1 VPFLVG
7 DTKSIDQFVKLRVED
22 YLYEFLQG
30 NQEEDKI
37 ASQVFKTI
45 ILMHLSTSILNL
57 GNEVGNVFVD
67 KGGLLLLS
75 RMVVEKMTESRMNW
89 KVYERLIGALFVL
102 CFKDRNIDTLKQT
115 TAIQRL
121 VDALTRAL
129 EFKQLET
136 VIQLI
141 KVLTYF
147 SNDNLTWSQIICR
160 DVIKACLFALGTKE
174 KIDKKFVLAL
184 LNDISSSP
192 ITIKI
197 IKEIPWNDGIGRLIS
212 QAFVEEP
219 VPVSLII
226 GNFNKV
232 TICFV

>member
-1 VPFLVG
+1 MPFLVG

-22 YLYEFLQG
+22 YLYEFLQA
-30 NQEEDKI
+30 NQDEDKI

-57 GNEVGNVFVD
+57 GNEVGTVFVD

-102 CFKDRNIDTLKQT
+102 CFKDRNVDTLKQT

-136 VIQLI
+136 VIQVI

-147 SNDNLTWSQIICR
+147 SNDNLTWS
-160 DVIKACLFALGTKE
+160 
-174 KIDKKFVLAL
+174 
-184 LNDISSSP
+184 
-192 ITIKI
+192 
-197 IKEIPWNDGIGRLIS
+197 
-212 QAFVEEP
+212 
-219 VPVSLII
+219 
-226 GNFNKV
+226 
-232 TICFV
+232 